1 MKLVDSRLS
10 GLLIEWGFILALVV
24 GSGLTSAVV
33 LVIGVDLSGVLRVWE
48 EMSVPCL
55 FSV

>member
-1 MKLVDSRLS
+1 MKLVDARLS

-33 LVIGVDLSGVLRVWE
+33 LVIGVDLSGDLGVW